1 MSNLVLGRVKP
12 ACLFGK
18 SKETLTLFRTGVFEA
33 ASDGGGMAQKD
44 PPPSYILSQKSY
56 NEETW
61 HSYTLLIEDAKNI

>member
-33 ASDGGGMAQKD
+33 ASDGGGWHKKT
-44 PPPSYILSQKSY
+44 PPFLYSVTKILQ
-56 NEETW
+56 
-61 HSYTLLIEDAKNI
+61 

>member
-33 ASDGGGMAQKD
+33 ASDGGGWHKKT
-44 PPPSYILSQKSY
+44 PPPLPIFC
-56 NEETW
+56 
-61 HSYTLLIEDAKNI
+61 HKNPTMKKLGTVIPYL